1 MVFDAQVIN
10 YQSITMQRTTPLFQD
25 KVAEIFVKVDDFC
38 NEFEL
43 EFKKHSLPCPKH
55 IKKRDR
61 KATLCDAEIIT
72 ILIAFH
78 GGQFRNF
85 KHFYVGYVCAH
96 LRDCFPN
103 VVSYNR
109 FIELSHR
116 CAVPFML
123 FIHYCCRGR
132 CTGISFIDSTVL
144 RVCHNKRIKRNKVF
158 KGMAKVGKS
167 TVGWFF
173 GFKLHLIINDKGEIL
188 SFYLSQGNTSDN
200 NAKIITSMTKEIFA
214 KVFGD
219 KGYINK
225 ALSDL
230 LFDDGIQLI
239 TAVRRNMK
247 QKALSNEEKLLLRKR
262 SVIETVNDE
271 LKNICQIE
279 HTRHRSVPGFILN
292 IMGAIAA
299 YSFFPKK
306 PSIKKDIEETNNLL
320 INQFNQPT
328 LSAA

>member
-1 MVFDAQVIN
+1 MLLRDK
-10 YQSITMQRTTPLFQD
+10 IT
-25 KVAEIFVKVDDFC
+25 AIFVKVDDFC
-38 NEFEL
+38 NEFEIEYKQL
-43 EFKKHSLPCPKH
+43 ALPSPDG
-55 IKKRDR
+55 IKTRNR
-61 KATLCDAEIIT
+61 PSGLCDSEIIS

-85 KHFYVGYVCAH
+85 KHFYLNYLTVH
-96 LRDCFPN
+96 MKEDFPGL
-103 VVSYNR
+103 VSYNR

-116 CAVPFML
+116 CAIAFML
-123 FIHYCCRGR
+123 FIHHCRGE

-158 KGMAKVGKS
+158 KGIAEVGKS
-167 TVGWFF
+167 TMGWFF

-188 SFYLSQGNTSDN
+188 SFYLTKGNTDDR
-200 NAKIITSMTKEIFA
+200 NAKAITNMTKEIFGRL
-214 KVFGD
+214 FGD
-219 KGYINK
+219 KGYISK

-230 LFDDGIQLI
+230 LFGNGIQLI
-239 TAVRRNMK
+239 TQLRRNMK
-247 QKALSNEEKLLLRKR
+247 DKALSNEEKLLLRKR

-279 HTRHRSVPGFILN
+279 HTRHRSISGFLLN

-306 PSIKKDIEETNNLL
+306 PSIKKDIEETNPKL
-320 INQFNQPT
+320 IEAFNKQ
-328 LSAA
+328 LYLAA

>member
-1 MVFDAQVIN
+1 M
-10 YQSITMQRTTPLFQD
+10 SIPLFSH

-43 EFKKHSLPCPKH
+43 EFKKQALPCTNAL
-55 IKKRDR
+55 KKRNR
-61 KATLCDAEIIT
+61 KAILSDSEIIT

-85 KHFYVGYVCAH
+85 KHFYTGYVCVH

-116 CAVPFML
+116 SAVPFML
-123 FIHYCCRGR
+123 FLHYCCRGE

-144 RVCHNKRIKRNKVF
+144 RVCHNKRIRRNKVF
-158 KGMAKVGKS
+158 KDIAKVGKS

-188 SFYLSQGNTSDN
+188 SFYLSQGNTADSS
-200 NAKIITSMTKEIFA
+200 AKIITRMTKEIFG
-214 KVFGD
+214 KMFGD
-219 KGYINK
+219 KGYIGK

-230 LFDDGIQLI
+230 LFGNGVQLI

-271 LKNICQIE
+271 LKNICQVE
-279 HTRHRSVPGFILN
+279 HTRHRSIAGFILN
-292 IMGAIAA
+292 IMSAIAA

-306 PSIKKDIEETNNLL
+306 PSIKMDIQETNPRL
-320 INQFNQPT
+320 IAQQNQPK
-328 LSAA
+328 LLAA

>member
-1 MVFDAQVIN
+1 MN
-10 YQSITMQRTTPLFQD
+10 TPLFSD

-38 NEFEL
+38 NHFEN
-43 EFKKHSLPCPKH
+43 EFKKHTLPSPPD
-55 IKKRDR
+55 IKKRNR
-61 KATLCDAEIIT
+61 KTTLTDSEVLT

-85 KHFYVGYVCAH
+85 KHFYVHYVCCH
-96 LRDCFPN
+96 LRDCFPD

-123 FIHYCCRGR
+123 FLHHCCRGE

-158 KGMAKVGKS
+158 KGLAKVGKS
-167 TVGWFF
+167 TIGWFF

-200 NAKIITSMTKEIFA
+200 NAKIITKMTKEIFG

-225 ALSDL
+225 ALADL

-271 LKNICQIE
+271 LKNICQVE
-279 HTRHRSVPGFILN
+279 HTRHRSIAGFILN
-292 IMGAIAA
+292 IMSTIAA

-306 PSIKKDIEETNNLL
+306 PSIKKDIEETNPAL
-320 INQFNQPT
+320 IQQFNQPK
-328 LSAA
+328 LIAA

>member
-1 MVFDAQVIN
+1 M
-10 YQSITMQRTTPLFQD
+10 STPLFSD

-38 NEFEL
+38 NHFEN
-43 EFKKHSLPCPKH
+43 EFKKHALPPSSG
-55 IKKRDR
+55 IKKRNR
-61 KATLCDAEIIT
+61 KTALTDSEVLT
-72 ILIAFH
+72 ILIVFH

-85 KHFYVGYVCAH
+85 KHFYIHYICCH
-96 LRDCFPN
+96 LRDCFPD

-123 FIHYCCRGR
+123 FLHHCCKGE

-158 KGMAKVGKS
+158 KGIAKVGKS
-167 TVGWFF
+167 TMGWFF

-200 NAKIITSMTKEIFA
+200 NAKIITKMTKEIFG

-225 ALSDL
+225 ALADL

-271 LKNICQIE
+271 LKNICQVE
-279 HTRHRSVPGFILN
+279 HTRHRSIAGFILN
-292 IMGAIAA
+292 IMSTIAA

-306 PSIKKDIEETNNLL
+306 PSIKKDIEETNPVL
-320 INQFNQPT
+320 IKQLNQPK
-328 LSAA
+328 LIAA

>member
-1 MVFDAQVIN
+1 M
-10 YQSITMQRTTPLFQD
+10 STPLFSD

-38 NEFEL
+38 HLFEQ
-43 EFKKHSLPCPKH
+43 EFKKHSLPASS
-55 IKKRDR
+55 ITKKRNR
-61 KATLCDAEIIT
+61 KTTLSDSEIIT
-72 ILIAFH
+72 ILMAFH

-85 KHFYVGYVCAH
+85 KHFYCHYVCLH
-96 LRDCFPN
+96 LKDCFPD

-123 FIHYCCRGR
+123 FLHYCCRGE

-158 KGMAKVGKS
+158 KDLGKVGKS

-200 NAKIITSMTKEIFA
+200 NAKIITRMTKEIFG

-225 ALSDL
+225 ALADL

-271 LKNICQIE
+271 LKNICQVE
-279 HTRHRSVPGFILN
+279 HTRHRSVAGFILN
-292 IMGAIAA
+292 IMSAIAA

-306 PSIKKDIEETNNLL
+306 PSIKKDIQETNPEL
-320 INQFNQPT
+320 IARLNQPK
-328 LSAA
+328 LLAA

>member
-1 MVFDAQVIN
+1 MD
-10 YQSITMQRTTPLFQD
+10 TPLFTD

-38 NEFEL
+38 NEFEI
-43 EFKKHSLPCPKH
+43 EFKKHSLPC
-55 IKKRDR
+55 IEGVKKRNR
-61 KATLCDAEIIT
+61 KATLTHSEIIT
-72 ILIAFH
+72 ILIAFQ

-85 KHFYVGYVCAH
+85 KHFYCHYVCVH
-96 LRDCFPN
+96 LQDCFPE

-116 CAVPFML
+116 CAIPFMMFL
-123 FIHYCCRGR
+123 HYCCRGE

-144 RVCHNKRIKRNKVF
+144 RVCHKKRIKRNKVF
-158 KGMAKVGKS
+158 KDIAKVGKS
-167 TVGWFF
+167 SMGWFF

-200 NAKIITSMTKEIFA
+200 NAKIITQMTKEIFG

-225 ALSDL
+225 ALADI

-247 QKALSNEEKLLLRKR
+247 QKALSNEEKILLRKR

-271 LKNICQIE
+271 LKNICQVE
-279 HTRHRSVPGFILN
+279 HTRHRSIAGFILN
-292 IMGAIAA
+292 IMSAIAA

-306 PSIKKDIEETNNLL
+306 PSIKNDVQETNPKL
-320 INQFNQPT
+320 IAQLNQQK
-328 LSAA
+328 LIAA